1 MNNNIK
7 FVSGSDSVC
16 SSELLD
22 ERSPLDGDQVVVP
35 ATFKKMV
42 APPTGAQEVEVIK
55 DTCGLGFSIE
65 GGFDSPLGNCPLTV
79 KKVFMG
85 E

>member
-1 MNNNIK
+1 M
-7 FVSGSDSVC
+7 C

-22 ERSPLDGDQVVVP
+22 ERSPLDGEGVVVP
-35 ATFKKMV
+35 ATFKKMG
-42 APPTGAQEVEVIK
+42 PLPKGAQEVEILK

>member
-1 MNNNIK
+1 M
-7 FVSGSDSVC
+7 C

-22 ERSPLDGDQVVVP
+22 ERSPLDGDSVIVP
-35 ATFKKMV
+35 ITFKKMV
-42 APPTGAQEVEVIK
+42 DMPAGAYEVDILK

-85 E
+85 KWD